1 MCVLCV
7 YFFARVFARACFC
20 ARVCVPGLLNDLHS
34 FDTATRVWAQLNA
47 TGDPPPPCMCAYT
60 CPRTMHAHACMGIH
74 NLLVYIKGRRSEHP
88 RRAGLEVR
96 RVVWQ
101 VRRRRIHAGTRSKRM
116 HFYTFSCSRF
126 PPSGRDLIRLIPS
139 VPTDSGLILDRHLL
153 Q

>member
-1 MCVLCV
+1 VITELVVQNEYLSVCVSYVCISLRV
-7 YFFARVFARACFC
+7 YLRARVFARA
-20 ARVCVPGLLNDLHS
+20 CVPGLLNDLHS

-60 CPRTMHAHACMGIH
+60 RPRTMHAHACMGKH

-126 PPSGRDLIRLIPS
+126 PHQAAI
-139 VPTDSGLILDRHLL
+139 
-153 Q
+153 